1 MTKLYLI
8 RHAFTPANN
17 ASYNNQKG
25 LWKIARDKDM
35 PIERVY
41 GVKQA
46 LELGNFL
53 NGLKGKILIY
63 VSPYYR
69 VKQTLGIALFKMH
82 GNYDIRELEGLR
94 EFNSGVH
101 YAHTIDE
108 VLEMYPESKKYFED
122 AKKDLDSAVYTGGE
136 SRNMVKARVKD
147 VALML
152 QEEVLSNEYDYILV
166 FGHGMTNRYIYY
178 HLTGDNLKDD
188 MKNCEV
194 LSVSDKK
201 SLFRPKAFVPKGFMV
216 DISRYIDLVNNE
228 LEKDDVKSL
237 EKVLTKKG

>member
-1 MTKLYLI
+1 MSKLYLI

-17 ASYNNQKG
+17 ASYNNQRN
-25 LWKIARDKDM
+25 LWRIAKDKDM
-35 PIERVY
+35 PIEKVY
-41 GVKQA
+41 GVRQA
-46 LELGNFL
+46 LELGEFL
-53 NGLKGKILIY
+53 AGLKGKILIY

-69 VKQTLGIALFKMH
+69 VRQTLGYALFNMS
-82 GNYDIRELEGLR
+82 GDYDIRRLDGLY

-108 VLEMYPESKKYFED
+108 VLEMYPESKNYFED
-122 AKKDLDSAVYTGGE
+122 AKKDLESAVYTGGE

-152 QEEVLSNEYDYILV
+152 QEQMSSNEYDYILV

-178 HLTGDNLKDD
+178 WLTGDELEND

-201 SLFRPKAFVPKGFMV
+201 SLFLPKAYVPKGFIV
-216 DISRYIDLVNNE
+216 DINSYL
-228 LEKDDVKSL
+228 K
-237 EKVLTKKG
+237 

>member
-17 ASYNNQKG
+17 ASYNNQRG
-25 LWKIARDKDM
+25 LWKIAKDKDM
-35 PIERVY
+35 PIEREY

-46 LELGNFL
+46 LELGKFL
-53 NGLKGKILIY
+53 GNLKGKILIY

-69 VKQTLGIALFKMH
+69 VRQTLGYCLFNMR
-82 GNYDIRELEGLR
+82 GDYDIRVLDELH

-108 VLEMYPESKKYFED
+108 VLEMYPESQKYFD
-122 AKKDLDSAVYTGGE
+122 AAKKNLESAVYTGGE
-136 SRNMVKARVKD
+136 SRDMVKARVKD
-147 VALML
+147 AAMML
-152 QEEVLSNEYDYILV
+152 GEKVNIGDYDYILV

-178 HLTGDNLKDD
+178 WLTGDILEND

-194 LSVSDKK
+194 LSVTDKK
-201 SLFRPKAFVPKGFMV
+201 SIFLPKTVVPKGFMV
-216 DISRYIDLVNNE
+216 DIDSYLKERL
-228 LEKDDVKSL
+228 
-237 EKVLTKKG
+237 

>member
-17 ASYNNQKG
+17 ASYNNQEG
-25 LWKIARDKDM
+25 LWKIAKDKDM
-35 PIERVY
+35 PIEREY

-46 LELGNFL
+46 LELGKFL
-53 NGLKGKILIY
+53 GDFKGKILIY

-69 VKQTLGIALFKMH
+69 VRQTLGYALFNMC
-82 GNYDIRELEGLR
+82 GNYDIRVLEGLY
-94 EFNSGVH
+94 EFDSGVH

-108 VLEMYPESKKYFED
+108 VLRMYPESKKYFDD
-122 AKKDLDSAVYTGGE
+122 AKKDLESAVYTGGE

-147 VALML
+147 VAVML
-152 QEEVLSNEYDYILV
+152 QNKVQEGEYDYILV

-178 HLTGDNLKDD
+178 HLTGDNLLED

-194 LSVSDKK
+194 LSVMDKK
-201 SLFRPKAFVPKGFMV
+201 RVFLPKTFVPKGFMV
-216 DISRYIDLVNNE
+216 DIDSYL
-228 LEKDDVKSL
+228 DDSVI
-237 EKVLTKKG
+237 